1 MRCLTVI
8 WLDHVNAALVL
19 FLLLALAA
27 LAGLFLY
34 GWRRRN
40 EKPPPG
46 VRPLTDEDDERWR

>member
-1 MRCLTVI
+1 
-8 WLDHVNAALVL
+8 L